1 VPRRS
6 AGILLFRRASGL
18 EVLLGHLGGPL
29 WAKKDVGG
37 WSAPKGLLEPG
48 EDAEAAARREFAE
61 ELGLPVPL
69 GPLLP
74 LGDARQPSGKVVT
87 LWALEGDLNPAD
99 VRPGTFSMEWPP
111 RSGRMQS
118 FPELDRVAWFDADS
132 ARERIASGQRV
143 FLERLAAALERSAS
157 GTVSDGW

>member
-143 FLERLAAALERSAS
+143 FLERLAAALEQSAS